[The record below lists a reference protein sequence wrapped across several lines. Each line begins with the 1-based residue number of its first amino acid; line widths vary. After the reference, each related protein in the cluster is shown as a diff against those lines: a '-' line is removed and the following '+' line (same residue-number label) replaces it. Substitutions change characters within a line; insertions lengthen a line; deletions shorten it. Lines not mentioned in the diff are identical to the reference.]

1 MDTSIENQESSEVKE
16 DSDETGWK
24 ESSWKKSGEGNLT
37 LQAED
42 EAHLSKVSFG
52 QVVTKPETQVL
63 EEEKI
68 TRTEAGG
75 KAEPGID
82 ETDARFRFAATQDLQ
97 KVRAQ
102 GNQVFLLLFTV
113 CLIVSFW
120 RYPFLLLLLALFAL
134 WIVIKRVLSL
144 AVVQQFTFC

>member
-24 ESSWKKSGEGNLT
+24 ESSWKESGEGNLT

-82 ETDARFRFAATQDLQ
+82 ETDARFRFAATQNLQ
-97 KVRAQ
+97 KA
-102 GNQVFLLLFTV
+102 
-113 CLIVSFW
+113 
-120 RYPFLLLLLALFAL
+120 
-134 WIVIKRVLSL
+134 
-144 AVVQQFTFC
+144 